1 MPPGNKVC
9 LPLPP
14 RLPGCPRRAAPCCA
28 RSAPAGTREGVLFLR
43 EHGVPIPL
51 AQRVAD
57 RWGPQTRA
65 VVERD
70 PYDALSGMGLAFT

>member
-1 MPPGNKVC
+1 M
-9 LPLPP
+9 
-14 RLPGCPRRAAPCCA
+14 
-28 RSAPAGTREGVLFLR
+28 LFLR

-65 VVERD
+65 VVEQD